1 MTLLGFLL
9 NIPVFWLVGTLIY
22 LSTVWV
28 LAFPKLRVSSYA
40 YSARHFQQQMIPYSS
55 LQIPG
60 VLSLSPGI
68 LFQCYL
74 PSQHS
79 KGFNPSEFNFCLH
92 CVSEVLSHTY
102 FILPHYTRFQKII
115 WPENQGNRHIDLTC
129 FLSFRNQDPIMNT
142 VPRLKNVI
150 LCILH
155 SFKKKLF

>member
-1 MTLLGFLL
+1 MTLLGSLL

-55 LQIPG
+55 IQIPG

-79 KGFNPSEFNFCLH
+79 KSFNPSESNFCLH
-92 CVSEVLSHTY
+92 CVSEVLSHAY

-115 WPENQGNRHIDLTC
+115 LARKSGQPPHWSH
-129 FLSFRNQDPIMNT
+129 
-142 VPRLKNVI
+142 
-150 LCILH
+150 
-155 SFKKKLF
+155 LFPFIQESGPYHEYCPTFEKRYFVYFTQL